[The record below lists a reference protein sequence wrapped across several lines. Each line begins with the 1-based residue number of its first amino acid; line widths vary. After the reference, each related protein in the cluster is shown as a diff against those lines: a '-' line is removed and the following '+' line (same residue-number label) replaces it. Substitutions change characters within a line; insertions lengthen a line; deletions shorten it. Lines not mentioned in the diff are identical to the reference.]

1 MKRTGVRMFSAVTA
15 GAILWTGLGV
25 VQDNRAY
32 AAEYTAV
39 VNPSAQ
45 NQTWEGWGTSLAWW
59 ANRVGGDVYSRDE
72 YADLLFSDEGLDLN
86 IVRYNIGGGE
96 NPDPASIGLQTPMDL
111 RAQIPGYKASANASY
126 DWTQDANQRWV
137 LDAAKSRIDQ
147 NEFIAEAFANSPPW
161 WMTKSGSVTGNKNG
175 TENLKEDMYDDFADY
190 LTTVVKQFRD
200 NWGTDFRTLSA
211 FNEPSAGYWY
221 FDNRQEGNRMLPP
234 NQQIMIGELYDE
246 LAAKGLATGISAPEE
261 TNIDVARDTI
271 NSYSQ
276 ATKDKVVQF
285 NTHSYEGSD
294 RTGLNAAAG
303 GKRIWNSEHGDGVW
317 DGLTMSRN
325 ILKDIKEMKS
335 SAWVNWQV
343 VENTGNGWGAI
354 GTQLNDPNADL
365 GTYTINKKYH
375 MLAQWSKFIRPG
387 YQIIDIIDDNS
398 VAAYDN
404 EGGKLV
410 IVTMNS
416 NDAAN
421 TIMYDLSQFTNV
433 SGSLTGY
440 RTTTSSENLAPITGL
455 SLSGKSF
462 TSTVPAKSVS
472 TFVVTGVTGIET
484 PPVDPTPGLQ
494 TLMTDNFEDGDAQG
508 WTAGSGSWSVVADG
522 TNVYKQS
529 ANTANEAVATRGDA
543 AWTNYDMLAD
553 VNLKSTSNTAATG
566 ILGRYKDN
574 NNYYYLRLNS
584 GESKLQLLK
593 KVNGTFTLLANLPQ
607 TVSLNTTY
615 KLRLSMNGSTIKGYL
630 NGEEK
635 ISVTDVSLT
644 AGKAGIRTYSQVAT
658 IDGVRVAGVPIVIVV
673 DNGDPGF
680 STTGAWTASTYDQ
693 GYQGTNYLH
702 DGAEAANA
710 DKWAVWTPN
719 IAEAG
724 TYKVYMKWTAT
735 SNRPTA
741 APLEIKYGGVL
752 DSSKTVNQTVNGGQW
767 VELGTYVLTA
777 SSTANSVKLLASAY
791 GYTIA
796 DAVRF
801 VKI

>member
-1 MKRTGVRMFSAVTA
+1 MKRAGIRLFSTVTA
-15 GAILWTGLGV
+15 GAVLWTGLGI
-25 VQDNRAY
+25 VQEQRAY
-32 AAEYTAV
+32 AADYTAV
-39 VNPSAQ
+39 VTPSTQ
-45 NQTWEGWGTSLAWW
+45 YQEWEGWGTSLAWW

-96 NPDPASIGLQTPMDL
+96 NPDPESIGLQTPMDL
-111 RAQIPGYKASANASY
+111 RAQIPGFKASASAPY
-126 DWTQDANQRWV
+126 DWTKDANQRWM

-147 NEFIAEAFANSPPW
+147 NEFITEAFANSPPW
-161 WMTKSGSVTGNKNG
+161 WMTKSGSVTGNFNG

-190 LTTVVKQFRD
+190 LTTVVKHFRD
-200 NWGTDFRTLSA
+200 NWGINFRTLSA

-221 FDNRQEGNRMLPP
+221 FDNRQEGNRMNPP

-246 LAAKGLATGISAPEE
+246 LAAKGLPTGISAPEE

-276 ATKDKVVQF
+276 ATKDKLVQY
-285 NTHSYEGSD
+285 NTHSYMGSD
-294 RTGLNAAAG
+294 RAGLKAAAG

-317 DGLTMSRN
+317 DGLTMSTN

-335 SAWVNWQV
+335 SAWVYWQA
-343 VENTGNGWGAI
+343 VEITNNGWGMI

-365 GTYTINKKYH
+365 GTYEVSKKYH
-375 MLAQWSKFIRPG
+375 MLSQWSKFIRPG
-387 YQIIDIIDDNS
+387 YQIIDILDNNS
-398 VAAYDN
+398 VAAYDT

-410 IVTMNS
+410 IVTVNTSSSS
-416 NDAAN
+416 N
-421 TIMYDLSQFTNV
+421 TVKYDLSQFTNV

-440 RTTTSSENLAPITGL
+440 RTTNGSENLVPVTGL

-462 TSTVPAKSVS
+462 TTTVPAKSVS
-472 TFVVTGVTGIET
+472 TFVVTGVTGIEA

-522 TNVYKQS
+522 TNVYQQS
-529 ANTANEAVATRGDA
+529 ATAASEAVTTRGDA
-543 AWTNYDMLAD
+543 AWTNYDVLAD
-553 VNLKSTSNTAATG
+553 VNLKSTNSTAATG

-574 NNYYYLRLNS
+574 NNYYHLRLNS
-584 GESKLQLLK
+584 GESRLQLLK

-635 ISVTDVSLT
+635 ISVTDTGVT
-644 AGKAGIRTYSQVAT
+644 AGRAGIRSYSQSAT
-658 IDGVRVAGVPIVIVV
+658 IDEFRAAGVPVVVIV
-673 DNGDPGF
+673 DNGDSGF
-680 STTGAWTASTYDQ
+680 STTGAWTASTYDS
-693 GYQGTNYLH
+693 GYQGSNYLH

-710 DKWAVWTPN
+710 DKFAVWTPT
-719 IAEAG
+719 ITEAG
-724 TYKVYMKWTAT
+724 TYKVYMKWTA
-735 SNRPTA
+735 SFNRPTA

-752 DSSKTVNQTVNGGQW
+752 DTSKTVNQTVNGSQW
-767 VELGTYVLTA
+767 VEIGTYVLTA
-777 SSTANSVKLLASAY
+777 SSTANSVKLLASAA
-791 GYTIA
+791 GYTVA

>member
-1 MKRTGVRMFSAVTA
+1 MKRTGVKMFSAVTA

-32 AAEYTAV
+32 AAVYTAV
-39 VNPSAQ
+39 VNPSVQ

-96 NPDPASIGLQTPMDL
+96 NPDPASIGLETPMDL
-111 RAQIPGYKASANASY
+111 RAQIPGYKASANAPY

-234 NQQIMIGELYDE
+234 NQGIMIGELYNE
-246 LAAKGLATGISAPEE
+246 LAAKGLTTGISAPEE

-294 RTGLNAAAG
+294 RTGLNVAAG

-354 GTQLNDPNADL
+354 GTQLNDPNANL
-365 GTYTINKKYH
+365 GTYTINKKYY

-387 YQIIDIIDDNS
+387 YRIIDIVDDNS
-398 VAAYDN
+398 VAAYDSEN
-404 EGGKLV
+404 GELV
-410 IVTMNS
+410 IVTINS

-421 TIMYDLSQFTNV
+421 TITYDLSQFTNV
-433 SGSLTGY
+433 SGSLNGY
-440 RTTTSSENLAPITGL
+440 CTTTGGENLAAITGL
-455 SLSGKSF
+455 NLSGKSF
-462 TSTVPAKSVS
+462 TSTVPAKAVS
-472 TFVVTGVTGIET
+472 TFVVTGVTGIEAS
-484 PPVDPTPGLQ
+484 PVDPTPGLQ

-529 ANTANEAVATRGDA
+529 ANTANEAVTTRGDT
-543 AWTNYDMLAD
+543 AWTNYDILAD

-635 ISVTDVSLT
+635 ISVTDTSLT

-658 IDGVRVAGVPIVIVV
+658 IDGVRVAGVPVVVVV